1 MGKSADDFT
10 ALSFCQYKNCALTFF
25 AVSLPPNAKMHLQL
39 SLPVPGN
46 SEVWL
51 QVHLFLRIGLRRA
64 KAPLLAHSA
73 G

>member
-1 MGKSADDFT
+1 CRSVNI
-10 ALSFCQYKNCALTFF
+10 KNCAPTFF
-25 AVSLPPNAKMHLQL
+25 AVSLPPNAKMHLQP

-46 SEVWL
+46 SEFWL